1 MASEVLLDPYDIKS
15 WSPLDSNTAGKKT
28 WEELRKSVRDTM
40 KLLTSL
46 AGSVPTSFTFRSA
59 AASGKLSRLYFL
71 GIPSKG
77 RENMLLYADITEDEH
92 DKFVLPWKPLIDTLQ
107 PSWSSGQLSKEEQL
121 MRERKRLGSYG
132 ITSYDFSEEKGR
144 FVFPANSSLFMCE
157 DSDLTSDIPLVPTL
171 VETQCLGAR
180 LDPKICPANPDIVAF
195 INSGDIWVSSVITY
209 EELQLTQ
216 TQNSKGGGL
225 EENPVTA
232 GVPSFVVQEE
242 FDRYT
247 GYWWQPATDSP
258 ADASSDETQ
267 TLRILYEQVDES
279 FVEIVHIYGPTAMGE
294 LGGVDE
300 YRYPRA
306 GTANA
311 QSMLRLVEFQV
322 NSLGPVKNSQVHKH
336 LVEPL
341 STYCPWAE
349 YLIRAG
355 WTPDGKYVYA
365 QLMDRS
371 QQKLNLLLIPVE
383 CFVVDDDMDMY
394 SFDPSKYPPVQCIY
408 EETSDIWVNVHD
420 VLHFFP
426 QTFENQMSFLWSSQK
441 SGYRHLYHITS
452 HLTES
457 PDSPLEVE
465 MEDKTAGTACLQC
478 HVLREVQLTSGEWE
492 VLGKPVWVDER
503 KALVF
508 FMATRDTP
516 LESHL
521 YVVSYANPT
530 EPVRL
535 TEPGFSH
542 SVELSSDCTMFVTTY
557 SSVDTPPQSA
567 VCKIEFDLQG
577 VLSVSNCCTLM
588 EPPVCPNY
596 RAPELFHFQS
606 SNGHVM
612 HGMFYR
618 PHNCRPGVRYPTVL
632 FVYGG
637 PQVQLVTNSFKG
649 LKFLRLHTL
658 ASQGYAVVML
668 DNRGSCNRGLTFEG
682 CIRNN
687 LGTLEVEDQVEG
699 LQWLASNVDFIDP
712 ARVAIHGWSYGGY
725 LALMG
730 LVQRP
735 EVFKVAIA
743 GAPVVSWR
751 LYDTG
756 YTERYMSLPED
767 NENGYKQGS
776 VLTYLD
782 RFPDEENR
790 LLIVHGL
797 IDENVHF
804 HHSSQLV
811 SALVKAC
818 KPHRLQVYPNER
830 HGIRSHE
837 SNEHYKTL
845 VLSFLQDN
853 L

>member
-1 MASEVLLDPYDIKS
+1 
-15 WSPLDSNTAGKKT
+15 
-28 WEELRKSVRDTM
+28 M

-46 AGSVPTSFTFRSA
+46 AGSVPTSFTFHSA
-59 AASGKLSRLYFL
+59 ANPTSGKLSRLYFL

-77 RENMLLYADITEDEH
+77 RENTLLYADIIEDEH

-132 ITSYDFSEEKGR
+132 ITSYDFAEEGGR
-144 FVFPANSSLFMCE
+144 FVFPANSGLY
-157 DSDLTSDIPLVPTL
+157 
-171 VETQCLGAR
+171 
-180 LDPKICPANPDIVAF
+180 
-195 INSGDIWVSSVITY
+195 VSR
-209 EELQLTQ
+209 
-216 TQNSKGGGL
+216 GGGL
-225 EENPVTA
+225 EDNPITA
-232 GVPSFVVQEE
+232 GSPSFVVQEE

-247 GYWWQPATDSP
+247 GYWWQPNTDTLTS
-258 ADASSDETQ
+258 EGNQ

-279 FVEIVHIYGPTAMGE
+279 CVDILHIFGSSGLNE
-294 LGGVDE
+294 SGVDE

-311 QSMLRLVEFQV
+311 QSSLRLVEFQV
-322 NSLGPVKNSQVHKH
+322 NTFGP
-336 LVEPL
+336 
-341 STYCPWAE
+341 
-349 YLIRAG
+349 
-355 WTPDGKYVYA
+355 
-365 QLMDRS
+365 
-371 QQKLNLLLIPVE
+371 
-383 CFVVDDDMDMY
+383 
-394 SFDPSKYPPVQCIY
+394 
-408 EETSDIWVNVHD
+408 IWVDERQALVY
-420 VLHFFP
+420 FIAC
-426 QTFENQMSFLWSSQK
+426 K
-441 SGYRHLYHITS
+441 
-452 HLTES
+452 
-457 PDSPLEVE
+457 DSPLEN
-465 MEDKTAGTACLQC
+465 
-478 HVLREVQLTSGEWE
+478 
-492 VLGKPVWVDER
+492 
-503 KALVF
+503 
-508 FMATRDTP
+508 
-516 LESHL
+516 HL
-521 YVVSYANPT
+521 YVVSYANPA
-530 EPVRL
+530 EPLRL
-535 TEPGFSH
+535 TELGYSH
-542 SVELSSDCTMFVTTY
+542 TVALNSDFTMFVTTY

-577 VLSVSNCCTLM
+577 VLSVSTCCTLM

-606 SNGHVM
+606 TNGYTM

-618 PHNCRPGVRYPTVL
+618 PHNYRPGVRYPTVL

-668 DNRGSCNRGLTFEG
+668 DNRGSCNRGMAFEG
-682 CIRNN
+682 CIKNN
-687 LGTLEVEDQVEG
+687 LGTLEVDDQVEG
-699 LQWLASNVDFIDP
+699 LQWLASNVDFIDLS
-712 ARVAIHGWSYGGY
+712 RVAIHGWSYGGY

-756 YTERYMSLPED
+756 YTERYMSMPEE

-776 VLTYLD
+776 ILTYLD

-804 HHSSQLV
+804 HHTSQLV